1 MVTNN
6 YSYHQGLK
14 GYSQRQ
20 KEKRKKKKMKK
31 SNQIFSVLILF
42 FLFLLGLDLSAQD
55 IALPAP
61 NKTGGKPLM
70 QALNERQS
78 TRSFTKDNLTPQQL
92 SDLLW
97 AGWGFNRPDQ
107 KKRTAP
113 SSMNV
118 QEIDV
123 YVALPGG
130 LYLYVG
136 ESNTLKQVNSK
147 DIRKLCGT
155 QEFVADAA
163 LNLIYVA
170 DMGKLKKKE
179 GDPIK
184 ESDLLSSY
192 ANTGFIAQNVYLYC
206 ASENLGCVI
215 RGSVPK
221 DKLSPEM
228 GLRSNQVIILSQTV
242 GIIKK

>member
-1 MVTNN
+1 
-6 YSYHQGLK
+6 
-14 GYSQRQ
+14 
-20 KEKRKKKKMKK
+20 MKK
-31 SNQIFSVLILF
+31 RILIFMAIVFSTSLF
-42 FLFLLGLDLSAQD
+42 ISISAQD

-78 TRSFTKDNLTPQQL
+78 TRSFTKDNLTQQQL

-97 AGWGFNRPDQ
+97 AGWGFNRSDQ

-123 YVALPGG
+123 YVALPTG
-130 LYLYVG
+130 LYLYFA
-136 ESNTLKQVNSK
+136 ESNMLKQINNK

-155 QEFVADAA
+155 QDFVAEAA
-163 LNLIYVA
+163 LNLVYVA
-170 DMGKLKKKE
+170 DLGKLKKKE

-192 ANTGFIAQNVYLYC
+192 ANTGFIAQNIYLYC

-221 DKLSPEM
+221 DKLAPEM

-242 GIIKK
+242 GIPKK